1 MKPPKHLK
9 SQEELIMKEVIVDAI
24 AAFAKQHKIGK
35 AKVEEF
41 AGLIIAEVKPKS
53 SYVPKGTPRG
63 RKASDE
69 TVALRA
75 KIEKFAKANTG
86 KCFTV
91 KQIADKLH
99 ADRLMVNNTINFLM
113 KKEVVVFQRAG
124 TAEKPAGKR
133 GKPETI
139 WKIGQ

>member
-1 MKPPKHLK
+1 
-9 SQEELIMKEVIVDAI
+9 MKEVIVEAI

-63 RKASDE
+63 RKASEE
-69 TVALRA
+69 TIALR
-75 KIEKFAKANTG
+75 KKLEKFAKANVG
-86 KCFTV
+86 KNFTV
-91 KQIADKLH
+91 NQIATKL
-99 ADRLMVNNTINFLM
+99 RTNPLMVNNTIKFLTG
-113 KKEVVVFQRAG
+113 KNLVTFERAG
-124 TAEKPAGKR
+124 VAERPEGKR
-133 GKPETI
+133 GKPETV